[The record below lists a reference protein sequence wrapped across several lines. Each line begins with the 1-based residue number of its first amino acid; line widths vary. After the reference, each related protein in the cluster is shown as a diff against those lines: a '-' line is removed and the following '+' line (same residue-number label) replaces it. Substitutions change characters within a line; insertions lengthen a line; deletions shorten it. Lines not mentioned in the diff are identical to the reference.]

1 MKAEEGEIDSGKEAT
16 SRESKSNRSQK
27 LRKQIERTRKEL
39 EEAQRKSSKIDRAC
53 IKAEAENNRTNMKK
67 CLKYKEK
74 YALKVEKL
82 RESLASFQAKRA
94 KLGAETAVDTSRKV
108 AEVLERTVKRKGD
121 AKEKEGSSDAV
132 STKRLRLSPTSLV
145 KKALPS
151 VEQRSVIA
159 SFFLN

>member
-1 MKAEEGEIDSGKEAT
+1 
-16 SRESKSNRSQK
+16 
-27 LRKQIERTRKEL
+27 
-39 EEAQRKSSKIDRAC
+39 
-53 IKAEAENNRTNMKK
+53 MKK

-74 YALKVEKL
+74 YALKVDKL

-159 SFFLN
+159 SFF